1 MTFLKGK
8 LQRNDCG
15 LWTVDCGLWTVDC
28 GLWTVDCGLWTVD
41 CGLWTVDCGLW
52 TVDCGLWTVV
62 ECMGKVLYYK
72 GSNMKVF
79 VKREDTGRVAR
90 IELKEDQQVYDLL
103 EASLVPLKFDKD
115 AILCVYA
122 DKDNNVLGEATL
134 LSEVKNIE
142 MFVVKDKLME
152 SKTKEKEDNQ
162 RTVNEDKAKADKDE
176 HDKTE
181 NEKRKEKEDKA
192 KADKDEHDKMEN
204 EKRKEK
210 EEKVKSKDK
219 ENASNVSKTMGNIE
233 DRLKHKDT
241 LQEDSHTFIDQ
252 FAQTKPHESSAQH
265 SMLDQLKEDVSKSS
279 SAGVPLETTEEDEI
293 KLLAKKIKA
302 EGLEGFD
309 YEIDPDDC
317 VDQNES
323 TYREYSFSSEQERRA
338 TQSNMKKF
346 RVKIRLNRKTVE
358 DAKKILKA
366 EMNDKRYEIAAF
378 NDKYCSF
385 VYTGQFSA
393 GGWFRT
399 VATATSTESMD
410 FTALEREASART
422 ETHWAASASGYGV
435 SAGGGGK
442 EGSSSNIASQ
452 QTQQKDSSSV
462 QVVIMKESAPGNT
475 ASENDLESKIKNAK
489 NWTVFPISPFIELKK
504 SHFTQVYDIMKMQAN
519 ETNDKELEKVSDI
532 MKDEQVLTMAVD
544 KALLKINDALKSLP
558 SDMKKFSLYMRLL
571 LVEEAV
577 GTDSAAARKIRQLR
591 DDTKNDAMGYFKEVL
606 PVSKKLVSAI
616 DDFFDNYAGS
626 VYEEWLKN
634 LPDILKETQ
643 GYRELCEIVVKM
655 HESMLTPLKQREDKA
670 KEVMLEL
677 TELQKEYDKKKKDLE
692 SSVEAMK
699 PKPNQT
705 GPNQNQTKFNQT
717 KPAQTN
723 PNRPKP
729 IQTKMAQTKPNKSK
743 AKQSKAKQSKA
754 KQSKAK
760 QSKAKQSK
768 AKQSKAKQSKAKQ
781 SKAKQS
787 KKQSKA
793 KQSKAKQS
801 KAKQSKAKQSKA
813 KQSKAKQSKAKQ
825 SKAKQSKAKQS
836 KAKQSK
842 AKQSKAKQSKAKQS
856 KAKQS
861 KAKQSKAKQSKAK
874 QSKAKQSKAK
884 QSKAKQSK
892 AKQSKAKQSK
902 AKQSKA
908 KQSKAK
914 QSKAKQSKAKQSKA
928 KQSKAK
934 QSKAKQSKAK
944 QSKAKQS
951 KAKQSKAKQSK
962 AKQSKAKQSKAKQS
976 KAKQSKAKQSKAKQ
990 SKAN

>member
-1 MTFLKGK
+1 MQTGRRKS
-8 LQRNDCG
+8 
-15 LWTVDCGLWTVDC
+15 
-28 GLWTVDCGLWTVD
+28 
-41 CGLWTVDCGLW
+41 
-52 TVDCGLWTVV
+52 
-62 ECMGKVLYYK
+62 
-72 GSNMKVF
+72 SNMKVF

-142 MFVVKDKLME
+142 MFVVKDKMME

-162 RTVNEDKAKADKDE
+162 RKVNEDKAKADKDE

-181 NEKRKEKEDKA
+181 NEKRKEKENKA
-192 KADKDEHDKMEN
+192 KADKDEHDKTEN
-204 EKRKEK
+204 EKKKEK

-338 TQSNMKKF
+338 TQSNDRSSSQHQGSKTDERHKTKTAIVTRTSFHQMKKF
-346 RVKIRLNRKTVE
+346 RVKVRLNRTTVE

-366 EMNDKRYEIAAF
+366 EMNDK
-378 NDKYCSF
+378 
-385 VYTGQFSA
+385 
-393 GGWFRT
+393 WT

-422 ETHWAASASGYGV
+422 ETHWAASASGYG
-435 SAGGGGK
+435 
-442 EGSSSNIASQ
+442 
-452 QTQQKDSSSV
+452 
-462 QVVIMKESAPGNT
+462 ESAPGNT

-519 ETNDKELEKVSDI
+519 ETNDKELDKVSDI
-532 MKDEQVLTMAVD
+532 MRLYMKETMAVD
-544 KALLKINDALKSLP
+544 KALLNINDALHSLP
-558 SDMKKFSLYMRLL
+558 NDMMKFSLYMRSLH
-571 LVEEAV
+571 VEESV
-577 GTDSAAARKIRQLR
+577 RTDSEAARKFRQLR

-616 DDFFDNYAGS
+616 DDFFDNYDGS

-634 LPDILKETQ
+634 LPDILKKTQ

-655 HESMLTPLKQREDKA
+655 HESMLIPLKQREYKA
-670 KEVMLEL
+670 KEVILEL
-677 TELQKEYDKKKKDLE
+677 TELQKEYDEKKKELE
-692 SSVEAMK
+692 ASAEAQKISGLVIIPFVTMIVTPYDIAQATANCAQARLQVAAALLVKEELIPCLKALLSGLGNVAGFFSIVENQLQQFIGKGEKSQENAKLYYTTMK
-699 PKPNQT
+699 K
-705 GPNQNQTKFNQT
+705 
-717 KPAQTN
+717 
-723 PNRPKP
+723 
-729 IQTKMAQTKPNKSK
+729 K
-743 AKQSKAKQSKA
+743 AKEMRFNCQSFMAVLPAVETNFKTIPIEEDK
-754 KQSKAK
+754 
-760 QSKAKQSK
+760 
-768 AKQSKAKQSKAKQ
+768 
-781 SKAKQS
+781 
-787 KKQSKA
+787 
-793 KQSKAKQS
+793 
-801 KAKQSKAKQSKA
+801 
-813 KQSKAKQSKAKQ
+813 
-825 SKAKQSKAKQS
+825 
-836 KAKQSK
+836 
-842 AKQSKAKQSKAKQS
+842 
-856 KAKQS
+856 
-861 KAKQSKAKQSKAK
+861 
-874 QSKAKQSKAK
+874 
-884 QSKAKQSK
+884 
-892 AKQSKAKQSK
+892 
-902 AKQSKA
+902 
-908 KQSKAK
+908 
-914 QSKAKQSKAKQSKA
+914 
-928 KQSKAK
+928 
-934 QSKAKQSKAK
+934 
-944 QSKAKQS
+944 
-951 KAKQSKAKQSK
+951 
-962 AKQSKAKQSKAKQS
+962 
-976 KAKQSKAKQSKAKQ
+976 
-990 SKAN
+990 NYIEI